1 MLDYLPNE
9 LIIEILGRLPVDSL
23 LRFTFV
29 YNSWHSVI
37 TNPIWTQK
45 TKKKILLMT
54 IWNSISHS
62 KTLVGISKGLAAAMV
77 CYVYF
82 DLYNLDYFSR
92 KLQIYLWNLSIR
104 KSITISMPYRPPNRY
119 MFGLRFG
126 AHPTIHEFKVVRLW
140 SQAFVNRAVNWV
152 AYGPCRVGG
161 FQNLILE
168 FNMGTETFSKI
179 MLPPNVANR
188 HASCLSVKLFRES
201 LAVFFHEQMG

>member
-1 MLDYLPNE
+1 MA
-9 LIIEILGRLPVDSL
+9 GVGQ
-23 LRFTFV
+23 V
-29 YNSWHSVI
+29 
-37 TNPIWTQK
+37 WTQK

-82 DLYNLDYFSR
+82 DLYNLDYFSL

-126 AHPTIHEFKVVRLW
+126 AHPTIHEFKVVRLVYVKEKRSNPNQCKVLLKW
-140 SQAFVNRAVNWV
+140 SQAFVNGAVNWV